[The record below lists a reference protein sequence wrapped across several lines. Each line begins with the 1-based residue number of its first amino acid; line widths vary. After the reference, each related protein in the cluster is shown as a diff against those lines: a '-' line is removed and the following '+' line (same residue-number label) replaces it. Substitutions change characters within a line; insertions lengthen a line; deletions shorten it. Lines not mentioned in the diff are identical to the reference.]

1 MKSRVV
7 IKLRKMF
14 LLTMIDLLRNMD
26 HTLTTIFLEAGYLMV
41 LKYLENDVQ
50 KMIIGEEILTV
61 NIATN
66 SIYLIPLF
74 TLISNK
80 NIVEDPMAKQCLYQ
94 LVEEEEADLKKIQ
107 IKEQIQE
114 QKIFL
119 KLKKEKGVRQ
129 IQFIHL
135 WKYTSQFFT

>member
-80 NIVEDPMAKQCLYQ
+80 NIVEDPMAK
-94 LVEEEEADLKKIQ
+94 
-107 IKEQIQE
+107 
-114 QKIFL
+114 
-119 KLKKEKGVRQ
+119 
-129 IQFIHL
+129 
-135 WKYTSQFFT
+135 